1 MFPLDFEA
9 ARGRLARFC
18 RAVDN
23 GATVALVM
31 MLFLGLAVLG
41 VMAAIGLVVALSSRR
56 NVEVVS
62 LEPPPPA
69 AAPAPVP
76 ADASPEQL
84 LRAGKKIEA
93 IKRYRELT
101 GVGLKEAKDAVEAL
115 EAGRA
120 PAALPSKSQL
130 LRQVSD
136 SEIEAQIRSG
146 HLIDAIKLYREK
158 TGVGLKE
165 AKDAVEAWR
174 DRIRAS

>member
-1 MFPLDFEA
+1 MVL
-9 ARGRLARFC
+9 L
-18 RAVDN
+18 
-23 GATVALVM
+23 
-31 MLFLGLAVLG
+31 LGLAVLTLL
-41 VMAAIGLVVALSSRR
+41 LVVGVIVVLSGKR

-62 LEPPPPA
+62 LRPPA
-69 AAPAPVP
+69 PGQPTLG

-84 LRAGKKIEA
+84 LRAGRKIEA

-115 EAGRA
+115 ESGRSA
-120 PAALPSKSQL
+120 SLPPKSSV
-130 LRQVSD
+130 LRQVHD

>member
-1 MFPLDFEA
+1 
-9 ARGRLARFC
+9 
-18 RAVDN
+18 
-23 GATVALVM
+23 M

-41 VMAAIGLVVALSSRR
+41 VLAAIGVIVGLSSRR

-62 LEPPPPA
+62 LKPPPPA
-69 AAPAPVP
+69 AAPLP

-93 IKRYRELT
+93 IKRYREQT
-101 GVGLKEAKDAVEAL
+101 GVGLKEAKDAVEAM
-115 EAGRA
+115 ESGA
-120 PAALPSKSQL
+120 PVALPSKSQL
-130 LRQVSD
+130 LRQVTD

>member
-1 MFPLDFEA
+1 MSVMFL
-9 ARGRLARFC
+9 L
-18 RAVDN
+18 
-23 GATVALVM
+23 
-31 MLFLGLAVLG
+31 LGLAVLTL
-41 VMAAIGLVVALSSRR
+41 LVVVGVIVVLAGKRG
-56 NVEVVS
+56 VEVVT
-62 LEPPPPA
+62 LKAPPPGQPSLG
-69 AAPAPVP
+69 

-84 LRAGKKIEA
+84 LRAGRKIEA

-101 GVGLKEAKDAVEAL
+101 GVGLKEAKDAVDAMQS
-115 EAGRA
+115 GRSA
-120 PAALPSKSQL
+120 SLPPKSSL
-130 LRQVSD
+130 LRQVND